1 MYVDFYLPVL
11 WDDLYSYVLAGLVFV
26 LNVC

>member
-11 WDDLYSYVLAGLVFV
+11 WDNRYGYVLAGLVFV